1 MVLPPLIE
9 MMGIKDEWDGKVNL
23 NLDKMPMRP
32 KTSGDGESASPH
44 QSPRERGLVTK
55 WEEEGEGIEWLFIAP
70 NISSDSSLHGL
81 HGPGQ
86 GEDEWICLSIKYHYP
101 ELWEE

>member
-55 WEEEGEGIEWLFIAP
+55 
-70 NISSDSSLHGL
+70 
-81 HGPGQ
+81 
-86 GEDEWICLSIKYHYP
+86 
-101 ELWEE
+101 